1 MVLTDHQIAVQAG
14 NGLLEHYDPSC
25 ITNIGYDL
33 RAEYFV
39 SENKKVS
46 RISLKHGES
55 AFVATQENI
64 CLPDNML
71 GRIVLKNSRLRQG
84 LSMDA
89 PVYQPGHHTKVFFR
103 VTNVSGNEIDLQKD
117 GKYVTILFEMLA
129 SQRPPMPVRF
139 QMRWITPAWES
150 IKIFTSMRSERLKRK
165 KKI

>member
-39 SENKKVS
+39 SENKKLS
-46 RISLKHGES
+46 HISLKHGES

-71 GRIVLKNSRLRQG
+71 GRIVVKNSRLRQ
-84 LSMDA
+84 
-89 PVYQPGHHTKVFFR
+89 
-103 VTNVSGNEIDLQKD
+103 
-117 GKYVTILFEMLA
+117 
-129 SQRPPMPVRF
+129 
-139 QMRWITPAWES
+139 
-150 IKIFTSMRSERLKRK
+150 
-165 KKI
+165 